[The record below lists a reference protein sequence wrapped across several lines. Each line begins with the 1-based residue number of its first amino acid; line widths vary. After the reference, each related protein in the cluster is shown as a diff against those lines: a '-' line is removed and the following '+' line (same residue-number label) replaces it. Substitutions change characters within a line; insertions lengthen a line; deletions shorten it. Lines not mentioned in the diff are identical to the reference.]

1 MRGSVLG
8 LVLFV
13 CDFVRF
19 RSVRNKALG
28 SVRGDSVSRACGS
41 LWYSVR
47 VQLGLRTAA
56 FSFV

>member
-13 CDFVRF
+13 CDLVRF

-28 SVRGDSVSRACGS
+28 SVRGDRFGMWFTSVFGS
-41 LWYSVR
+41 GSV
-47 VQLGLRTAA
+47 
-56 FSFV
+56 